1 MRSARRLPQDSYTS
15 PLCPTCL
22 YRCQSE
28 KPKKEYS
35 FNPSRIPSFI
45 SPPFSAPTPP
55 GSAPGSAG
63 LCHFH
68 LTKARRRGAAWRG
81 DGRPHQRF
89 SQRRQTR
96 VPAARPFGASAN
108 PTHPG
113 NKSGRGAAGRSQL
126 SPRAPP
132 PSPPRPPVPRARAR
146 ARWAAAASCVARLQA
161 SSAATVPA
169 KFSGRRVLIA
179 GANGAGRCRGP
190 RSPGARDGEGGE
202 GRGSR
207 KATYTTSL
215 EMIHDTMAG
224 GRAGAAGAARHGS
237 ARLRAERAAAALRQR
252 LSAHGRRRHQTE
264 RARRPA
270 RRSRVSAAAARS
282 GGGGG
287 GGPSPPGL
295 GGPAA
300 IGR

>member
-1 MRSARRLPQDSYTS
+1 MPAPISPSNPGQRNQTWGPRGVYPKIHTRPAMFYLALP
-15 PLCPTCL
+15 L
-22 YRCQSE
+22 SE

-35 FNPSRIPSFI
+35 CNPIRSPAFI

-55 GSAPGSAG
+55 GSAPGSSG

-68 LTKARRRGAAWRG
+68 PTKAWRRG
-81 DGRPHQRF
+81 DGRPRQHF

-113 NKSGRGAAGRSQL
+113 NKSGRGAAGRSPQR
-126 SPRAPP
+126 SPRAPRA
-132 PSPPRPPVPRARAR
+132 SPPRPQVPGPR
-146 ARWAAAASCVARLQA
+146 AAAASCVARLQA

-179 GANGAGRCRGP
+179 GANRAGRCRGA
-190 RSPGARDGEGGE
+190 RSPGARGGEGGE
-202 GRGSR
+202 GRGAG

-224 GRAGAAGAARHGS
+224 RRAGAAGAARRGS
-237 ARLRAERAAAALRQR
+237 AAGGAGGCGAPGT
-252 LSAHGRRRHQTE
+252 SV
-264 RARRPA
+264 RAR
-270 RRSRVSAAAARS
+270 
-282 GGGGG
+282 
-287 GGPSPPGL
+287 PP
-295 GGPAA
+295 PPPD
-300 IGR
+300 